1 MLGWQLHCN
10 PEYATI
16 PRVAMQPSPQ
26 HFNIDAS
33 NKRKTADMDLLSAI
47 LTLFLVMDPI
57 GNVPF
62 FVGAFKDVE
71 ESRRIWVVA
80 RECVIALLILLF
92 FLFFGPT
99 LMLLLGIGQASLH
112 ISGGVVLFIISV
124 GIIFPNSNHIGGL
137 TDKELE
143 NEPFIVPL
151 AIPFIAGPST
161 MATIMILSS
170 RQPDQPWLLVV
181 ALAAAWILTAGI
193 LMLSAPLS
201 RILGGM
207 A

>member
-1 MLGWQLHCN
+1 M
-10 PEYATI
+10 E
-16 PRVAMQPSPQ
+16 
-26 HFNIDAS
+26 
-33 NKRKTADMDLLSAI
+33 LLSAI

-62 FVGAFKDVE
+62 FVSAFKDVE
-71 ESRRIWVVA
+71 QSRRIWVVA
-80 RECVIALLILLF
+80 RECIIALLVLLV
-92 FLFFGPT
+92 FLFFGPA

-124 GIIFPNSNHIGGL
+124 GIIFPSQSHLGSL
-137 TDKELE
+137 SDKELE

-161 MATIMILSS
+161 MATIMILGS
-170 RQPDQPWLLVV
+170 RKPDQPWLLAGVLV
-181 ALAAAWILTAGI
+181 AAWILTATI

-201 RILGGM
+201 RILGRHGLKASERLMGM
-207 A
+207 ILAVVAVQMFLDGIRLFLDHRP

>member
-1 MLGWQLHCN
+1 M
-10 PEYATI
+10 E
-16 PRVAMQPSPQ
+16 
-26 HFNIDAS
+26 
-33 NKRKTADMDLLSAI
+33 LLSAI

-62 FVGAFKDVE
+62 FVSAFKDVE

-80 RECVIALLILLF
+80 RECIIALLVLLV

-124 GIIFPNSNHIGGL
+124 GIIFPSQSHLGSL
-137 TDKELE
+137 SDKELE

-170 RQPDQPWLLVV
+170 RQPDQPWLLVG
-181 ALAAAWILTAGI
+181 ALVAAWIFTAGI

-201 RILGGM
+201 RILGRHGLKASERLMGM
-207 A
+207 ILAVVAVQMFLDGIRLFMDHKP